1 MSNSYWRCARFKN
14 NQDCITVKFPAVDH
28 HPVITLSLPS
38 CLDKSMLQ
46 YLGVKRGTM
55 SPTFK
60 WARKKWEE
68 SRERIKSNLID
79 LDNRH
84 KGAALAT
91 SL

>member
-1 MSNSYWRCARFKN
+1 
-14 NQDCITVKFPAVDH
+14 
-28 HPVITLSLPS
+28 
-38 CLDKSMLQ
+38 MLQ